1 MQRRDLIAAY
11 VIARDV
17 PEAEA
22 RQAVDMVF
30 AILRMALERG
40 NGVNIRRFGEFVHSK
55 GGVRFYQGFRVTG
68 PDNNS
73 NPAA

>member
-1 MQRRDLIAAY
+1 MKRRDLIRAY
-11 VIARDV
+11 AIATGAT
-17 PEAEA
+17 PAES

-40 NGVNIRRFGEFVHSK
+40 NGVTIRGFGEFVQSDS
-55 GGVRFYQGFRVTG
+55 GIRFYQGFRVTG
-68 PDNNS
+68 PDNS